1 MVKERILNLQIVDTE
16 MVDQARVFL
25 LQSFV
30 DLLGHM
36 EQLGE
41 ASDED
46 LAHVIFVH
54 ELEEAPEHALFVLNE
69 KQE

>member
-1 MVKERILNLQIVDTE
+1 